1 VTPPISGNVVNRL
14 GHKGLSYFGLPLQS
28 FILML
33 VPLFTTFGTV
43 LPVYVCSGLLRA
55 IVIVAN
61 AVGLVQDVPESRVR
75 RGLASAVYNAA
86 GDLGNILGPSIGGL
100 IAQAT
105 GVASVFVIG
114 SLGSTTLFFV
124 FVLLMR
130 RLRRIEETESLASGV

>member
-1 VTPPISGNVVNRL
+1 
-14 GHKGLSYFGLPLQS
+14 
-28 FILML
+28 
-33 VPLFTTFGTV
+33 
-43 LPVYVCSGLLRA
+43 
-55 IVIVAN
+55 
-61 AVGLVQDVPESRVR
+61 
-75 RGLASAVYNAA
+75 LASAVYNAA

-114 SLGSTTLFFV
+114 PLGSTTLFFV